1 MTDWNLRTVPRG
13 AVSFYLGT
21 ELVVLAAIGLVPGGP
36 LTAEVWQRFVLL
48 LVTAMI
54 QTELSL
60 PVERKRVRFA
70 TVPTINMTSVWIFA
84 GALLLP
90 PVLEAMLATIICA
103 HLYVRA
109 WRRKPPYQAVFV
121 AASSVASA
129 LAVHVALGPTGLPT
143 ATVPA
148 IVLGA
153 VTYAIVGNVLTLVS
167 LRAHQLLTL
176 TTSRS
181 DTLLEFASLSLGG
194 ITAVMLATRPFLI
207 VMAILPVVVLHR
219 LVLMRQLEE
228 RATTDHKTG
237 LLTDAEWRDRAAI
250 ELRRARRRDDVFSVL
265 MIDLD
270 HFRRINTKYGHMGG
284 DAALRAVADAVR
296 AEVRTYDSV
305 GRFGGEEFVV
315 LLPGSP
321 QPHSVAVAE
330 RIRER
335 VTELVVTSPV
345 DAAVI
350 TGLSVSIGVAAYPEA
365 GTAME
370 RLLNRADRAL
380 YRAKGFG
387 RNQVVTEAS

>member
-1 MTDWNLRTVPRG
+1 
-13 AVSFYLGT
+13 
-21 ELVVLAAIGLVPGGP
+21 VV
-36 LTAEVWQRFVLL
+36 
-48 LVTAMI
+48 

-90 PVLEAMLATIICA
+90 PVVEAVLAVVVCA

-109 WRRKPPYQAVFV
+109 WRRKPIYQTVFV
-121 AASSVASA
+121 ATSSVASA
-129 LAVHVALGPTGLPT
+129 LAVHLALGPTSLPT

-148 IVLGA
+148 IVLGG
-153 VTYAIVGNVLTLVS
+153 VTYAVVGHVLTLVA
-167 LRAHQLLTL
+167 LRTHRLLTP
-176 TTSRS
+176 TTSWP

-194 ITAVMLATRPFLI
+194 ITAVMLATHPMLI

-237 LLTDAEWRDRAAI
+237 LLTDAEWRDRAAT
-250 ELRRARRRDDVFSVL
+250 ELRRARRRDDVFSIL

-284 DAALRAVADAVR
+284 DAALRAVADAIRGEVR
-296 AEVRTYDSV
+296 AYDSV

-321 QPHSVAVAE
+321 QPHSATVAE
-330 RIRER
+330 RIREK
-335 VTELVVTSPV
+335 VAELVVTSPV

-350 TGLSVSIGVAAYPEA
+350 TGLSVSIGVAAYPQA

-370 RLLNRADRAL
+370 RLLTRADRAL

-387 RNQVVTEAS
+387 RNQVVAEWVS

>member
-1 MTDWNLRTVPRG
+1 MTDWNLLTVPRG

-21 ELVVLAAIGLVPGGP
+21 ELVVLIAIGLVPNGP
-36 LTAEVWQRFVLL
+36 LTGEVWQTVALL
-48 LVTAMI
+48 LVTAVV

-90 PVLEAMLATIICA
+90 PVVEALVAVA
-103 HLYVRA
+103 VSSHLYVRA
-109 WRRKPPYQAVFV
+109 WRRKPLYQAVF
-121 AASSVASA
+121 AAFSAIASA
-129 LAVHVALGPTGLPT
+129 LAVHLAVVPTGLPT
-143 ATVPA
+143 ASVPA

-153 VTYAIVGNVLTLVS
+153 VTYAVVGNVLMLGS
-167 LRAHQLLTL
+167 LKAHQL
-176 TTSRS
+176 TTSWS

-194 ITAVMLATRPFLI
+194 ITAVMVATRPFLI

-237 LLTDAEWRDRAAI
+237 LLTDAEWRDRAAS

-270 HFRRINTKYGHMGG
+270 HFRRINSKYGHMGG

-296 AEVRTYDSV
+296 GEVRTYDSV

-321 QPHSVAVAE
+321 QLHSMAVAE

-335 VTELVVTSPV
+335 VAELVVTSPV

-387 RNQVVTEAS
+387 RNQVVAEVG